1 MKDLENG
8 ESKNCFLLKFCTVW
22 KVSKYGVFSGTHV
35 PVFGLNARKYGPVK
49 TPYFDI
55 FHAVL
60 IQSLISDAGLMRN
73 NFKWFF
79 VTFFFRLYI
88 WNKVHERL
96 LLLRYSDTG
105 TFNLIIEKIGFIE
118 IYYSEVHFD
127 KLAKRS
133 QKGFESCDYFLE

>member
-22 KVSKYGVFSGTHV
+22 KCPNTEFFLVH